1 MIIQKPLKVNFI
13 KGRGNRKPLVVVLHI
28 VGKPGISAQ
37 SAYETFLNPKA
48 ERSSHYLTCKNGD
61 IWQFVQESDMAW
73 TQGIVNNPSSEII
86 KSHLAIGVN
95 PNQIAISIEH
105 EGSEDYDITPAQY
118 EASSI
123 LVREICQRHG
133 IPIDRRHIIGHRE
146 ITTRKTCP
154 GKVDINKIIRMAT
167 NPPPPPPSYEVYK
180 PAPVIPKPTAE
191 VPEWLKLFLDRNK
204 TFGALRNPGWTALSK
219 LCISEHPFCAFHGGK
234 GTIMNPLQ
242 AHHIVPVHID
252 SKLEMERK
260 NIIVLCWFCH
270 FWHAHLGNFKLFN
283 LNIRKQTEE
292 MQEERK
298 NGKI

>member
-1 MIIQKPLKVNFI
+1 MVDNGNNFKPMADNRLRLYEVAKQNLGKDLVPLEDALACAGTVNAVHRKAFGKEIGGGLSTYQMYQVLRVDPRFQKTMSPL
-13 KGRGNRKPLVVVLHI
+13 
-28 VGKPGISAQ
+28 PGDVCISPTGMGD
-37 SAYETFLNPKA
+37 SKKI
-48 ERSSHYLTCKNGD
+48 RNGH
-61 IWQFVQESDMAW
+61 V
-73 TQGIVNNPSSEII
+73 GIVMEGEKIASNNSLTGLFEI
-86 KSHLAIGVN
+86 N
-95 PNQIAISIEH
+95 
-105 EGSEDYDITPAQY
+105 YTF
-118 EASSI
+118 ASWKK
-123 LVREICQRHG
+123 RWK
-133 IPIDRRHIIGHRE
+133 D
-146 ITTRKTCP
+146 T
-154 GKVDINKIIRMAT
+154 GKYPMDFFRIVT
-167 NPPPPPPSYEVYK
+167 PPSYEVYK